1 MKKQIILLS
10 TLFFLSANIA
20 YAQQTIFNNNSV
32 VEMKQAG
39 LSDDLIK
46 TKIATEN
53 SQFDTSTNAILAL
66 KKQGISDELISLMI
80 QKNSALKAYE
90 DRTNT
95 DTPAEETHIV
105 TTIQPQGDDLVIGF
119 VNNTKKTIKKGA
131 NIKVYLPAQGKDFM
145 FIEQKKGLLNAKLL
159 GSVAEAVGTGALAVG
174 VGTNNAGT
182 ALGALKV
189 LQKAEAVR
197 WGADALDKI
206 DKLPISKKAKKI
218 AGKEMKVLDWEATD
232 DGYQLLTEFNGKKYT
247 IQLHEAIF
255 YNEISL

>member
-1 MKKQIILLS
+1 MKKTIILLS
-10 TLFFLSANIA
+10 ALFFLSVNCV
-20 YAQQTIFNNNSV
+20 YAQQKFDNNSV
-32 VEMKQAG
+32 VEMKKAG
-39 LSDDLIK
+39 LSDELIK
-46 TKIATEN
+46 TKIATED

-95 DTPAEETHIV
+95 DIPAEETHIV
-105 TTIQPQGDDLVIGF
+105 TTIQPQGDNLVIGF

-145 FIEQKKGLLNAKLL
+145 FIEQKKGLLNAKL